1 MEHSTP
7 NRPQSAAKYF
17 LLALLIIALDQL
29 SKWAVHTYMQLGQAG
44 EIQIIGQ
51 WAKLHYT
58 TNPGMAFG
66 VELPA
71 PYGKIL
77 LTTFRLFAVAGI
89 GYYITRLAK
98 QGAAAGYLACM
109 ALIMGG
115 AVGNLIDSIF
125 YGVIYQN
132 APFNAPTPWFHGQVI
147 DMIYVPLYE
156 GIFPQSWPIIGG
168 KYSSG
173 FPIFNLADSFI
184 FIGVVLILLNQK
196 RFFQHHDE
204 APATPGAVDL
214 LRVSVVT
221 PAVPVETATPEG
233 SINDQNRP

>member
-1 MEHSTP
+1 MEHSVPT
-7 NRPQSAAKYF
+7 RPQSAAKYF
-17 LLALLIIALDQL
+17 LLALLIIAFDQL
-29 SKWAVHTYMQLGQAG
+29 SKWAVHRYMFAAG
-44 EIQIIGQ
+44 VNEVPIFGQ

-77 LTTFRLFAVAGI
+77 LTVFRLLAVGGI
-89 GYYITRLAK
+89 GYYLTKLA
-98 QGAAAGYLACM
+98 QQRAAAGFMASI

-125 YGVIYQN
+125 YGVVYGSELTV
-132 APFNAPTPWFHGQVI
+132 PGAPTPWFHGKVI
-147 DMIYVPLYE
+147 DMLYVPLYE
-156 GIFPQSWPIIGG
+156 GILPQWLPFVGG
-168 KYSSG
+168 EYSSG

-196 RFFQHHDE
+196 RFFQQPAE
-204 APATPGAVDL
+204 APAAP
-214 LRVSVVT
+214 VT
-221 PAVPVETATPEG
+221 AGGGGEERAG
-233 SINDQNRP
+233 SNV